1 MSTRYG
7 DRGHGRYGDPEE
19 ERTEDRDYA
28 ERDTSRRY
36 GEPARG
42 EAGERYGREYGAAR
56 RGGYAAPRG
65 GGGDYGGGR
74 ERGEYGA
81 REYDSR
87 DYFSREYGARRGGG
101 EYGPREYGGGEYGPR
116 YGREAGGYPGPAPA
130 RRHEGED
137 YGRGYAPREYGRD
150 AGRDAGRDYERVERA
165 ERVRPRPAHDD
176 EEGVRDYDTDYGR
189 TTSRFYGRSGYEYGR
204 EDYDRDDDDR
214 DERRGYAVRGEERGN
229 WLDRAAD
236 QVRSWFGG
244 EEDERGHHGRR
255 DEMRARGGGDGKFRG
270 RGPKNYRRS
279 DDRVR
284 EEVCDHLTDNEWLDA
299 SDVEVNV
306 VAGEVIL
313 TGTVDSR
320 YAKRLAENIAES
332 VAGVANVQNN
342 LRVLSYQTGTDAP
355 PPTTPTTAGEL
366 TAASATTDTTVASS
380 PDAVDYEPDD
390 SHAPPAGHS
399 TRAAGGGS

>member
-28 ERDTSRRY
+28 ERDTSRHY
-36 GEPARG
+36 GESARG

-56 RGGYAAPRG
+56 RGGYAPPRG
-65 GGGDYGGGR
+65 GGDYPGGR
-74 ERGEYGA
+74 EREYG
-81 REYDSR
+81 SR
-87 DYFSREYGARRGGG
+87 DYFGRDYGARRGAGD
-101 EYGPREYGGGEYGPR
+101 YGPREYGGDEYGAR
-116 YGREAGGYPGPAPA
+116 YGRERSAGGGASAVSPP
-130 RRHEGED
+130 RRHEGDD
-137 YGRGYAPREYGRD
+137 YGRGYAPRAYGRD
-150 AGRDAGRDYERVERA
+150 AGREYERVERV
-165 ERVRPRPAHDD
+165 ERVRPRVARDD
-176 EEGVRDYDTDYGR
+176 DDEGVREYDTDYGR

-214 DERRGYAVRGEERGN
+214 DERRAYAGRGEERGGGN

-244 EEDERGHHGRR
+244 EDDDREHPGRR
-255 DEMRARGGGDGKFRG
+255 DEMRARGARGDGKFRG

-279 DDRVR
+279 DDRLR

-332 VAGVANVQNN
+332 VLGVANVQNN
-342 LRVLSYQTGTDAP
+342 LRVHSYQDVTAATP
-355 PPTTPTTAGEL
+355 PLSTPSTTAGEL
-366 TAASATTDTTVASS
+366 TAAAPTTDDVTATSTS
-380 PDAVDYEPDD
+380 GLSDTDLP
-390 SHAPPAGHS
+390 SAGHS
-399 TRAAGGGS
+399 SSRAAGGGGS